1 VAEPDVGFHGDDP
14 AWARRHTP
22 VAATAQIGLVGRQ
35 TSTVYD
41 GQGNVIGRTTVTT
54 QSGCS
59 SGCGWVVT
67 IVAVVFVLAVPAE
80 SFPLPMAVLAYV
92 VEGVLLIAAVAA
104 AARRARGGHRA

>member
-1 VAEPDVGFHGDDP
+1 M
-14 AWARRHTP
+14 
-22 VAATAQIGLVGRQ
+22 
-35 TSTVYD
+35 
-41 GQGNVIGRTTVTT
+41 TT

-104 AARRARGGHRA
+104 AARRARGGHRT